1 MLIISAM
8 KRCLNKDSDG
18 NREDDNHEETGLA
31 EEDPYDDAD
40 AGDAVIVAVLMTAI
54 MKAPFSSP

>member
-1 MLIISAM
+1 M